1 MICDG
6 SDLCCCA
13 RFHRAELLIAL
24 GVPQLVES
32 HVENNQELETSSDE
46 TNGDVVHRHHL
57 RRLVLDHVVQE
68 LVQSF
73 GDTETAEI
81 LSVWILQ
88 FSSTVISL
96 EVIGSNWQLL
106 KLDY

>member
-1 MICDG
+1 MICAH
-6 SDLCCCA
+6 SDLSGGA
-13 RFHRAELLIAL
+13 GLHGTELLVSL

-57 RRLVLDHVVQE
+57 RGLVLDHVVQE

-96 EVIGSNWQLL
+96 EVIGSNW
-106 KLDY
+106 